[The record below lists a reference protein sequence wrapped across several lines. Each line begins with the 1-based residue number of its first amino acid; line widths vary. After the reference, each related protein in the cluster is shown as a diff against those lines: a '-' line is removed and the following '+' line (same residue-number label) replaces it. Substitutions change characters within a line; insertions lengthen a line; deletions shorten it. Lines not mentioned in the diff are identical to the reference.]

1 VPPTAL
7 QNDVR
12 ETSGALMTSQS
23 TAERSGASARRSLVG
38 RQVLHGP
45 AWFAV
50 LGPPLVPVLLWLR
63 SDAVAV
69 AFATPAGALRSAAL
83 LAGLCGFSAFATNL
97 VLSARVPAIERLFG
111 GLDRM
116 YRWHRRLAAAV
127 ATLLIAHV
135 VLVLGSQAAT
145 PGASTGA
152 LLLPDA
158 GWRVF
163 AGVLAFAGFAAI
175 LGVTLLGRLRHEPFL
190 RVHRVF
196 GLVFAVGALHALR
209 VQGVGSQ
216 IRFLDGYL
224 AALTVAAIAG
234 WVYRSGLGRTL
245 VRRNFYRVAALRP
258 RGTSIAELELEPAD
272 APLVFEAGQHVFIG
286 INHPAVGRE
295 LHPFSITSAPG
306 EPMLRLAVKAVGDYT
321 RALPG
326 VEPGAWV
333 RVEGPYGGFWHRGD
347 REGRQVWI
355 AGGIG
360 ITPFLSM
367 VRSLPVATAPGDEEG
382 IRSHAIDLY
391 YLTDRVAAAVFL
403 DELLDLAAQR
413 PGLRIIPHADE
424 EHGFLTADGIVKTS
438 GELDGAAV
446 YLCGPKPMT
455 DALTGQLMGLGVPR
469 NRIHFEEFRLGG
481 RLR

>member
-1 VPPTAL
+1 
-7 QNDVR
+7 
-12 ETSGALMTSQS
+12 MTSRP
-23 TAERSGASARRSLVG
+23 TAERSDTRARRPLVG

-50 LGPPLVPVLLWLR
+50 LAPPLVPVLLWLN
-63 SDAVAV
+63 SDAVV
-69 AFATPAGALRSAAL
+69 LAFTTPAAALRSAAL
-83 LAGLCGFSAFATNL
+83 LAGLCGYSAFATNL
-97 VLSARVPAIERLFG
+97 VLSARWPAIERLFG

-116 YRWHRRLAAAV
+116 YRFHRRLAAAV
-127 ATLLIAHV
+127 ATLLVAHV

-145 PGASTGA
+145 PGASVVG

-163 AGVLAFAGFAAI
+163 AGVLAFAGFAAV
-175 LGVTLLGRLRHEPFL
+175 LTVTLLGRLRHEPFL

-196 GLVFAVGALHALR
+196 GLVFTAGALHALR
-209 VQGVGSQ
+209 VQGIGSQ

-224 AALTVAAIAG
+224 LLLTAAAITG
-234 WVYRSGLGRTL
+234 WIYRSGLGRTL

-258 RGTSIAELELEPAD
+258 RGASIAEVVLEPAD
-272 APLVFEAGQHVFIG
+272 APLDFEPGQHVFIG
-286 INHPAVGRE
+286 INDPAVGRE

-306 EPMLRLAVKAVGDYT
+306 EPTLRLAVKAVGDYT
-321 RALPG
+321 SALPG

-333 RVEGPYGGFWHRGD
+333 RVEGPYGGFWHRGE
-347 REGRQVWI
+347 RVRRQVWI

-367 VRSLPVATAPGDEEG
+367 VRSLPSGQASGDG
-382 IRSHAIDLY
+382 DLGSDRKIDLY
-391 YLTDRVAAAVFL
+391 YLTDKAASAVFL
-403 DELLDLAAQR
+403 DELLALAADR
-413 PGLRIIPHADE
+413 PGLRIIPLADE
-424 EHGFLTADGIVKTS
+424 RNGFLTAARVVETS
-438 GELDGAAV
+438 GKLTGVTV

-455 DALTGQLMGLGVPR
+455 DALTEQLVTVGVPR
-469 NRIHFEEFRLGG
+469 DRIRFEEFRLGG

>member
-1 VPPTAL
+1 
-7 QNDVR
+7 
-12 ETSGALMTSQS
+12 MTSQS
-23 TAERSGASARRSLVG
+23 TAERSDPPARRALVR
-38 RQVLHGP
+38 RQVLRGP

-50 LGPPLVPVLLWLR
+50 LGPPLVPVLLWLG
-63 SDAVAV
+63 SDAVAL
-69 AFATPAGALRSAAL
+69 AFTTPAGALRSVAL
-83 LAGLCGFSAFATNL
+83 LAGLCGYSAFATNL
-97 VLSARVPAIERLFG
+97 VLSARLPAIERLFG

-127 ATLLIAHV
+127 ATLLVAHV
-135 VLVLGSQAAT
+135 VLVLGSQAAS
-145 PGASTGA
+145 PGASTAAA

-175 LGVTLLGRLRHEPFL
+175 LGVTVLGRLRHEPFL

-224 AALTVAAIAG
+224 AALTVAALAG

-245 VRRNFYRVAALRP
+245 VRRNFYLVAALRS
-258 RGTSIAELELEPAD
+258 RGASIAEIELEPAD
-272 APLVFEAGQHVFIG
+272 APLDFEPGQHVFIG

-295 LHPFSITSAPG
+295 LHPFSITSAPTD
-306 EPMLRLAVKAVGDYT
+306 PKLRLAVKAVGDYT

-347 REGRQVWI
+347 REPRQVWI

-367 VRSLPVATAPGDEEG
+367 VRSLPASSSSAAASAVPTEDRE
-382 IRSHAIDLY
+382 IDLY
-391 YLTDRVAAAVFL
+391 YLTDRSETAVFL
-403 DELLDLAAQR
+403 DELRTLAAER
-413 PGLRIIPHADE
+413 PRLRIIPHADE
-424 EHGFLTADGIVKTS
+424 ENGFLTAARIVEIS
-438 GELDGAAV
+438 GGLTGVAV

-455 DALTGQLMGLGVPR
+455 DALTGQLVALGMPQD
-469 NRIHFEEFRLGG
+469 RIHFEEFRLGG

>member
-1 VPPTAL
+1 
-7 QNDVR
+7 
-12 ETSGALMTSQS
+12 MTSQP
-23 TAERSGASARRSLVG
+23 TAERSESRTRRPLVG

-50 LGPPLVPVLLWLR
+50 LAPPLVPVVLWLS
-63 SDAVAV
+63 SDAVSV
-69 AFATPAGALRSAAL
+69 AFAAPAGALRSAAL
-83 LAGLCGFSAFATNL
+83 LAGLCGYSAFATNL
-97 VLSARVPAIERLFG
+97 VLSARWPAVERLFG

-116 YRWHRRLAAAV
+116 YRFHRRLAAAV
-127 ATLLIAHV
+127 AALLVAHV
-135 VLVLGSQAAT
+135 ALVVGSQAAT
-145 PGASTGA
+145 PGASVAG

-175 LGVTLLGRLRHEPFL
+175 LTVTLLGRLRHEPFL

-209 VQGVGSQ
+209 VQGIGSQ

-224 AALTVAAIAG
+224 LVLTAAAIAG
-234 WVYRSGLGRTL
+234 WIYRSGLGRTL
-245 VRRNFYRVAALRP
+245 VRRNFYQVASLRP
-258 RGTSIAELELEPAD
+258 RGASIAEVALEPAD
-272 APLVFEAGQHVFIG
+272 APLDFEPGQHVFIG

-306 EPMLRLAVKAVGDYT
+306 EPTLRLAVKAVGDYT
-321 RALPG
+321 SALPG

-333 RVEGPYGGFWHRGD
+333 RVEGPYGGFWHRGEQV
-347 REGRQVWI
+347 RRQLWI

-367 VRSLPVATAPGDEEG
+367 VRSLPFGQSSDDGQTSGDG
-382 IRSHAIDLY
+382 GLGKDRKIDLY
-391 YLTDRVAAAVFL
+391 YLTDKAAAAVFL
-403 DELLDLAAQR
+403 DELLALAADR
-413 PGLRIIPHADE
+413 PGLRVIPHADE
-424 EHGFLTADGIVKTS
+424 DSGFLTAARVVETS
-438 GELDGAAV
+438 GDLTGAAV

-455 DALTGQLMGLGVPR
+455 DALTTQLVNVGVPR
-469 NRIHFEEFRLGG
+469 HRVHFEEFRLGG
-481 RLR
+481 PLR

>member
-1 VPPTAL
+1 MPPTAL
-7 QNDVR
+7 QNDLR
-12 ETSGALMTSQS
+12 EMSGALMTSQS
-23 TAERSGASARRSLVG
+23 TTGRSDAAARRSLVG

-69 AFATPAGALRSAAL
+69 AFTTPAGALRSAAL

-97 VLSARVPAIERLFG
+97 MLSARVPAIERLFG

-127 ATLLIAHV
+127 ATLLVAHV
-135 VLVLGSQAAT
+135 VLMFGSQAAT
-145 PGASTGA
+145 PGASVVG

-163 AGVLAFAGFAAI
+163 GGVVAFTGFVAI
-175 LGVTLLGRLRHEPFL
+175 LTVTLVGRLRHEPFL

-196 GLVFAVGALHALR
+196 GLVFAIGALHAFR
-209 VQGVGSQ
+209 VQGLGSQ
-216 IRFLDGYL
+216 IPFLDGYL
-224 AALTVAAIAG
+224 AVLTVAAIAG

-245 VRRNFYRVAALRP
+245 VRRDFYRVATLRP
-258 RGTSIAELELEPAD
+258 RGASIAELELEPAD
-272 APLVFEAGQHVFIG
+272 APLDFEAGQHVFIG

-321 RALPG
+321 SALPG

-347 REGRQVWI
+347 RVGRQVWI

-367 VRSLPVATAPGDEEG
+367 VRSLPSGKAPGGGEL
-382 IRSHAIDLY
+382 SHDRKIDLY
-391 YLTDRVAAAVFL
+391 YLTDKAASAVFL
-403 DELLDLAAQR
+403 DELLALAAQR
-413 PGLRIIPHADE
+413 PGLRIIPHADS

-438 GELDGAAV
+438 GDLTGAAV

-455 DALTGQLMGLGVPR
+455 DALTGQLVELGVPR

-481 RLR
+481 RSQ

>member
-1 VPPTAL
+1 
-7 QNDVR
+7 
-12 ETSGALMTSQS
+12 
-23 TAERSGASARRSLVG
+23 
-38 RQVLHGP
+38 
-45 AWFAV
+45 
-50 LGPPLVPVLLWLR
+50 
-63 SDAVAV
+63 
-69 AFATPAGALRSAAL
+69 
-83 LAGLCGFSAFATNL
+83 
-97 VLSARVPAIERLFG
+97 
-111 GLDRM
+111 
-116 YRWHRRLAAAV
+116 
-127 ATLLIAHV
+127 V
-135 VLVLGSQAAT
+135 V
-145 PGASTGA
+145 
-152 LLLPDA
+152 
-158 GWRVF
+158 
-163 AGVLAFAGFAAI
+163 AFAGFVAI
-175 LGVTLLGRLRHEPFL
+175 LTVTLVGRLRHEPFL

-196 GLVFAVGALHALR
+196 GLVFAVGAVHAFR
-209 VQGVGSQ
+209 VQGLGSQ
-216 IRFLDGYL
+216 IPFLDGYL
-224 AALTVAAIAG
+224 AVVTVAAIAG

-367 VRSLPVATAPGDEEG
+367 VRSLPFGQSSDDGQTSGDG
-382 IRSHAIDLY
+382 GLGKDRKIDLY
-391 YLTDRVAAAVFL
+391 YLTDKAAAAVFL
-403 DELLDLAAQR
+403 DELLALAADR
-413 PGLRIIPHADE
+413 PGLRVIPHADE
-424 EHGFLTADGIVKTS
+424 DSGFLTAARVVETS
-438 GELDGAAV
+438 GDLTGAAV

-455 DALTGQLMGLGVPR
+455 DALTTQLVNVGVPR
-469 NRIHFEEFRLGG
+469 HRVHFEEFRLGG
-481 RLR
+481 PLR

>member
-1 VPPTAL
+1 
-7 QNDVR
+7 
-12 ETSGALMTSQS
+12 
-23 TAERSGASARRSLVG
+23 
-38 RQVLHGP
+38 
-45 AWFAV
+45 
-50 LGPPLVPVLLWLR
+50 
-63 SDAVAV
+63 
-69 AFATPAGALRSAAL
+69 
-83 LAGLCGFSAFATNL
+83 
-97 VLSARVPAIERLFG
+97 
-111 GLDRM
+111 
-116 YRWHRRLAAAV
+116 
-127 ATLLIAHV
+127 
-135 VLVLGSQAAT
+135 
-145 PGASTGA
+145 
-152 LLLPDA
+152 
-158 GWRVF
+158 
-163 AGVLAFAGFAAI
+163 
-175 LGVTLLGRLRHEPFL
+175 
-190 RVHRVF
+190 
-196 GLVFAVGALHALR
+196 
-209 VQGVGSQ
+209 
-216 IRFLDGYL
+216 
-224 AALTVAAIAG
+224 
-234 WVYRSGLGRTL
+234 
-245 VRRNFYRVAALRP
+245 
-258 RGTSIAELELEPAD
+258 
-272 APLVFEAGQHVFIG
+272 
-286 INHPAVGRE
+286 
-295 LHPFSITSAPG
+295 
-306 EPMLRLAVKAVGDYT
+306 MLRLAVKAVGDYT